1 MKNILIACFIF
12 SSGLG
17 FSQSKTENV
26 KEIIRLSGLSNMSS
40 DVKIQFLDQF
50 KKMYPNVKD
59 SFWKKMETEINTDS
73 LITQTSV
80 LFEKYFTANEI
91 SELLQFYKSTL
102 GKKMIANMPLIMQ
115 ESQVIGQ
122 KWGMEIADK
131 ISNQLEREGYIQ
143 SPPPPSN

>member
-12 SSGLG
+12 SSALG

-26 KEIIRLSGLSNMSS
+26 KEIIRLNGLSNMSS

-59 SFWKKMETEINTDS
+59 SFWKKMEAEINTDS

-80 LFEKYFTANEI
+80 LFEKYYTANEI
-91 SELLQFYKSTL
+91 SELLQFYKSPL
-102 GKKMIANMPLIMQ
+102 GKKMIANMHLIMQ

-131 ISNQLEREGYIQ
+131 IRNQLEREGYIQ

>member
-12 SSGLG
+12 FSGLG
-17 FSQSKTENV
+17 FSQTKTENV
-26 KEIIRLSGLSNMSS
+26 KEIISLSGLSNMSS
-40 DVKIQFLDQF
+40 NVKIQFLDQF

-59 SFWKKMETEINTDS
+59 SFWKKMEAEINTDS

-80 LFEKYFTANEI
+80 LFKKYYTANEF
-91 SELLQFYKSTL
+91 SELLQFYKSAL

-122 KWGMEIADK
+122 KWGWKLQIKLA
-131 ISNQLEREGYIQ
+131 IS
-143 SPPPPSN
+143 